1 MRASGATWRAKLQW
15 SRWVCF
21 SVMCLAF
28 LLVMVTRFGPAVI
41 ATDLTREFAL
51 DPTQLGL
58 LSAVYFWVYAG
69 MQIPAGA
76 LADGLG
82 PRRAVA
88 GLLVVAMVGA
98 FAFASSSMFPV
109 ALAGRA
115 VMGVG
120 TGVVYVCALKVL
132 AQWFRADEF
141 ATLNGVLF
149 TAGNTGALLAAAPLA
164 LLVDAIGWRSGFGLL
179 AALAGLVALLA
190 ALLVR
195 DAPAEAASNAR
206 TGGGDGRQ
214 EVASAEIALTGK
226 MGLVLRSRG
235 LWVMAVYAFT
245 LGGVAL
251 ALQGLW
257 AVPYLMDVYAL
268 PRQVASNMLT
278 AWPVGM
284 IIGCPLVGYLSDRV
298 LKTRQPIVFCGVA
311 LFSLPIL
318 VLVVATSDLPTG
330 LFYGLFFFCGLTYS
344 TMQVSFA
351 LLNDVLP
358 RHIVGTAAGIYNL
371 WFFVGGAVFQQTAG
385 IVLSAFPIL
394 DGHAS
399 ASGYRAVFLL
409 FLAGA
414 WVAALTVLV
423 TRKKVISSLGQVD
436 PEHVL

>member
-1 MRASGATWRAKLQW
+1 MKAYAATWRVKPRLL
-15 SRWVCF
+15 RWVCF
-21 SVMCLAF
+21 GVMCLAF
-28 LLVMVTRFGPAVI
+28 LLVMVARFGPAVI

-58 LSAVYFWVYAG
+58 LAAVYFWVYAG

-88 GLLVVAMVGA
+88 GLLVVAMAGTFV
-98 FAFASSSMFPV
+98 FATSSMFPV
-109 ALAGRA
+109 ALAGRV

-120 TGVVYVCALKVL
+120 TGVVYVCTLKVL
-132 AQWFRADEF
+132 AQWFRANEF
-141 ATLNGVLF
+141 ATLNGLLLMV
-149 TAGNTGALLAAAPLA
+149 GNIGALLAAAPLA
-164 LLVDAIGWRSGFGLL
+164 LLVGAVGWRWSFGLL
-179 AALAGLVALLA
+179 AALAGLVALLV

-195 DAPAEAASNAR
+195 DAPAETGSNTK

-214 EVASAEIALTGK
+214 DVTSAEMALTEK
-226 MGLVLRSRG
+226 MGWVLRSHG
-235 LWVMAVYAFT
+235 LWLMAVYAFM

-257 AVPYLMDVYAL
+257 AVPYLVDVYAL

-278 AWPVGM
+278 MWPVGM
-284 IIGCPLVGYLSDRV
+284 IIGCPLVGCLSDRV

-318 VLVVATSDLPTG
+318 VLVVATADLPTG

-358 RHIVGTAAGIYNL
+358 RHIVGTAVGVYNL
-371 WFFVGGAVFQQTAG
+371 WFFVGGAVFQQIAG
-385 IVLSAFPIL
+385 IVLNAFPVL

-409 FLAGA
+409 FLVGA
-414 WVAALTVLV
+414 WLAALTILV
-423 TRKKVISSLGQVD
+423 TREKVVGRLA
-436 PEHVL
+436 ERA